1 MIVIPE
7 IDGTDPRIIGIMK
20 GLAAQLED
28 LYTYNEYTFL
38 SNADQKQKQLEER
51 VSSLVEST
59 KEKLSESQLSPT
71 YRAYYWL
78 IIGIAYNVYDIY
90 HDQAA
95 TCFHTSLRF
104 DPTIPE
110 TYLQHGISSIK
121 AGAWRRSELM
131 LAKARS
137 MFPGD
142 ERPLVNLSLLFRL
155 RPQDLYPDSL
165 ARAVMM
171 GRSAVQINPNSCQA
185 WFALGMSTLRLAAD
199 SNSSNFSRASCALR
213 RAIQIRESQDL
224 PFPDARFNLAMLA
237 RLTLDLQTAWTQ
249 FHTAS
254 IEDPGLKQAVEG
266 YTEIEALLSSIT
278 LRLGES
284 AVLFKESGPKASK
297 EVLGL
302 DELTV
307 GTSEGTL
314 QVRICSLIGQGIPQF
329 YLIENSCDAC
339 DTEGD
344 DNENQEFGS
353 KLVVQQPRSIL
364 ALHQVSSELAA
375 GVTICIA
382 KPTAANLKV
391 KTTKNTFQFPIVT
404 SQDELVRCIH
414 ILKGKDRVPV
424 TEKSIFGHK
433 ITSQIGGR

>member
-7 IDGTDPRIIGIMK
+7 IDGTDPRVIDIMK
-20 GLAAQLED
+20 GLAAQLEE
-28 LYTYNEYTFL
+28 LYNYNEYTFL

-51 VSSLVEST
+51 VSFLVESA

-71 YRAYYWL
+71 YRAYFWL

-95 TCFHTSLRF
+95 SCFHTSLRF

-137 MFPGD
+137 MLPGD
-142 ERPLVNLSLLFRL
+142 ERPLVNSSLLFRL

-171 GRSAVQINPNSCQA
+171 GRSAVQINPNSSQA

-213 RAIQIRESQDL
+213 RAIQIRESQNL

-254 IEDPGLKQAVEG
+254 IEDPSLKQAVEG

-278 LRLGES
+278 SRLGTN
-284 AVLFKESGPKASK
+284 AVSFRESGSK
-297 EVLGL
+297 STKETLGL
-302 DELTV
+302 DELMV

-314 QVRICSLIGQGIPQF
+314 KVRICSLIGQGIPQF
-329 YLIENSCDAC
+329 YLIENNCDKQR
-339 DTEGD
+339 DES
-344 DNENQEFGS
+344 ENQDPED
-353 KLVVQQPRSIL
+353 KPVAQHPRSIM
-364 ALHQVSSELAA
+364 ALHQVSSELTA
-375 GVTICIA
+375 GTTICIT
-382 KPTAANLKV
+382 KPVAANLKV
-391 KTTKNTFQFPIVT
+391 ETTKNTFQFPIVT
-404 SQDELVRCIH
+404 SQDELIRCIF
-414 ILKGKDRVPV
+414 IVKGRDRVPV
-424 TEKSIFGHK
+424 TEQSIFGHK